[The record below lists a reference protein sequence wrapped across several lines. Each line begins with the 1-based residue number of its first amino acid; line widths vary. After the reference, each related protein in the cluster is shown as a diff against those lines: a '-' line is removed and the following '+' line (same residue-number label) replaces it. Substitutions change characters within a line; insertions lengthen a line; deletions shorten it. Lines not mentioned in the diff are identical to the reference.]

1 MRVSDR
7 VRRAFAARRAS
18 LCVSLCARA
27 FWDALDLQT
36 ERSDKKKR
44 RRLSVFGRKHV
55 EKPKRNAVGK
65 ILLHVRQ

>member
-7 VRRAFAARRAS
+7 VRRAFAARRA
-18 LCVSLCARA
+18 SLCARA

-44 RRLSVFGRKHV
+44 RRLSVFGRQHV

>member
-18 LCVSLCARA
+18 LCASLCARA

-36 ERSDKKKR
+36 G
-44 RRLSVFGRKHV
+44 RLSARIKKSVV
-55 EKPKRNAVGK
+55 A
-65 ILLHVRQ
+65 